1 MRLGLLIFAKL
12 QSLVL
17 FACSGFKQAPLLLVR
32 FKAVQGLL
40 VLLKA
45 AQETQLFKRYFVA
58 QQFTSYFAAQRS
70 MEYFAAQSSV
80 FYSPS
85 LLKQALPQPASQS
98 YNAS

>member
-1 MRLGLLIFAKL
+1 LGLLKFAKL

-32 FKAVQGLL
+32 FKAVQDLL

-45 AQETQLFKRYFVA
+45 AQEIQLFGQVFVA
-58 QQFTSYFAAQRS
+58 QQFISYFAAQRS
-70 MEYFAAQSSV
+70 MEYFAAQYSAA
-80 FYSPS
+80 YSPS
-85 LLKQALPQPASQS
+85 LLKQALPQPVSQS